1 MADERGTYREIEHT
15 ADVGIEVTADNLPA
29 LFASAGEALYALIAD
44 PTTIKSHETI
54 NISATGDN
62 PEHLLHA
69 WLCELLALFNVQG
82 FVGKHCEIARVSDGQ
97 VQGQVSGEKLDL
109 NRLEDCLWEIPR
121 QGGMRVPGRI
131 YASEKLM
138 AGLRSDNSLK
148 QVMNVAHL
156 PGIVGYSLAMPDI
169 HWGYGFPI
177 GGVAAVSVDEGVIS
191 PGGVGYDIN
200 CGVRLVKTGLVFEQ
214 IKDKLTRVV
223 ESLFSV
229 IPAGVGSEGTI
240 AKLSK
245 QDEKR
250 LLREGARWAV
260 TEGYGSQE
268 DLSRM
273 EEGGRLGLADA
284 ELISDR
290 ALERGLKQVGTLGS
304 GNHFLEIERVE
315 EIYLPQAADTFGLFP
330 DQVVILIHTGS
341 RGLGYQTCEDS
352 LKVMNKAMSAYG
364 ISLPDR
370 QLACTPIQSPEGQ
383 DYLAAMAGAAN
394 YAWANRQVIMS
405 QAEKGFM
412 KALNINPKELG
423 LSLLYDVCH
432 NIAKVEEHTVDGKKR
447 RLCVHRKGA
456 TRGFAPGHPQIP
468 ADYQK
473 IGQPVLIP
481 GDMGRYSY
489 LLVGT
494 ESAMEKTFG
503 STCHGAGRVMS
514 RAQSKKQSQAINID
528 QEMARRGVVARY
540 QGRGTMAE
548 EMPHAYKDVSDVVET
563 MDHAGISKR
572 VARFRPVG
580 VIKG

>member
-1 MADERGTYREIEHT
+1 VST
-15 ADVGIEVTADNLPA
+15 
-29 LFASAGEALYALIAD
+29 EA
-44 PTTIKSHETI
+44 IKL
-54 NISATGDN
+54 N
-62 PEHLLHA
+62 HL
-69 WLCELLALFNVQG
+69 E
-82 FVGKHCEIARVSDGQ
+82 EY
-97 VQGQVSGEKLDL
+97 
-109 NRLEDCLWEIPR
+109 LWEIPR

-138 AGLRSDNSLK
+138 ADLKDDNCLR

-200 CGVRLVKTGLVFEQ
+200 CGVRLVQTGLVFEQ
-214 IKDKLTRVV
+214 IKDKLTRIV

-229 IPAGVGSEGTI
+229 IPSGVGSEGAI
-240 AKLSK
+240 PKLSR

-260 TEGYGSQE
+260 SQGYGRQD
-268 DLSRM
+268 DLSYM
-273 EEGGRLGLADA
+273 EEGGRLATADA
-284 ELISDR
+284 ALISDR

-304 GNHFLEIERVE
+304 GNHFLEIGRVE
-315 EIYLPQAADTFGLFP
+315 EIYLPQVADTLGLFP
-330 DQVVILIHTGS
+330 DQIVVLIHTGS
-341 RGLGYQTCEDS
+341 RGLGYQICEDS
-352 LKVMNKAMSAYG
+352 LKLMNKAMTKYG

-383 DYLAAMAGAAN
+383 DYLSAMAAAAN
-394 YAWANRQVIMS
+394 YAWVNRQVIMS
-405 QAEKGFM
+405 QAEKAFM
-412 KALNINPKELG
+412 KALHIGPKDLG
-423 LSLLYDVCH
+423 FSLLYDVCH
-432 NIAKVEEHTVDGKKR
+432 NIAKIEDHVVDGKKR

-456 TRGFAPGHPQIP
+456 TRAFAPGHPQIP
-468 ADYQK
+468 ADYQN

-489 LLVGT
+489 LSVGT
-494 ESAMEKTFG
+494 DTAMEKTFG
-503 STCHGAGRVMS
+503 STCHGAGRIMS
-514 RAQSKKQSQAINID
+514 RAQSKKQSQVINID

-548 EMPHAYKDVSDVVET
+548 EMPHAYKDVAEVVET
-563 MDHAGISKR
+563 MDHAGVSKR

>member
-1 MADERGTYREIEHT
+1 VST
-15 ADVGIEVTADNLPA
+15 
-29 LFASAGEALYALIAD
+29 EA
-44 PTTIKSHETI
+44 IK
-54 NISATGDN
+54 
-62 PEHLLHA
+62 
-69 WLCELLALFNVQG
+69 
-82 FVGKHCEIARVSDGQ
+82 
-97 VQGQVSGEKLDL
+97 L
-109 NRLEDCLWEIPR
+109 NRLEEYLWEIPR

-138 AGLRSDNSLK
+138 ADLKDDNCLR

-200 CGVRLVKTGLVFEQ
+200 CGVRLVQTGLVFEQ
-214 IKDKLTRVV
+214 IKDKLTHIV

-229 IPAGVGSEGTI
+229 IPSGVGSEGAI
-240 AKLSK
+240 PKLSR

-260 TEGYGSQE
+260 SEGYGRQD
-268 DLSRM
+268 DLSYM
-273 EEGGRLGLADA
+273 EEGGRLATADA
-284 ELISDR
+284 ALISDR

-304 GNHFLEIERVE
+304 GNHFLEIGRVE
-315 EIYLPQAADTFGLFP
+315 EIYLPQVADTLGLFP
-330 DQVVILIHTGS
+330 DQIVVLIHTGS
-341 RGLGYQTCEDS
+341 RGLGYQICEDS
-352 LKVMNKAMSAYG
+352 LKLMNKAMTKYG

-383 DYLAAMAGAAN
+383 DYLSAMAAAAN
-394 YAWANRQVIMS
+394 YAWVNRQVIMS
-405 QAEKGFM
+405 QAEKAFM
-412 KALNINPKELG
+412 KALHIGPKDLG
-423 LSLLYDVCH
+423 FSLLYDVCH
-432 NIAKVEEHTVDGKKR
+432 NIAKIEDHVVDGKKR

-456 TRGFAPGHPQIP
+456 TRAFAPGHPQIP
-468 ADYQK
+468 ADYQN

-489 LLVGT
+489 LSVGT
-494 ESAMEKTFG
+494 DTAMEKTFG
-503 STCHGAGRVMS
+503 STCHGAGRIMS
-514 RAQSKKQSQAINID
+514 RAQSKKQSQVINID

-548 EMPHAYKDVSDVVET
+548 EMPHAYKDVAEVVET
-563 MDHAGISKR
+563 MDHAGVSKR

>member
-1 MADERGTYREIEHT
+1 
-15 ADVGIEVTADNLPA
+15 
-29 LFASAGEALYALIAD
+29 
-44 PTTIKSHETI
+44 
-54 NISATGDN
+54 
-62 PEHLLHA
+62 
-69 WLCELLALFNVQG
+69 
-82 FVGKHCEIARVSDGQ
+82 
-97 VQGQVSGEKLDL
+97 
-109 NRLEDCLWEIPR
+109 
-121 QGGMRVPGRI
+121 MRVPGRI

-138 AGLRSDNSLK
+138 AGLKDDNSLR

-214 IKDKLTRVV
+214 IKDKLQRIV
-223 ESLFSV
+223 EALFSL
-229 IPAGVGSEGTI
+229 IPSGVGSEGAI
-240 AKLSK
+240 PKLSK
-245 QDEKR
+245 PDEKR

-260 TEGYGSQE
+260 SEGYGRQD
-268 DLSRM
+268 DLSYM
-273 EEGGRLGLADA
+273 EEGGRLATADA
-284 ELISDR
+284 ELIGDR

-304 GNHFLEIERVE
+304 GNHFLEIGRVE
-315 EIYLPQAADTFGLFP
+315 EIYLPQVADTLGLFP
-330 DQVVILIHTGS
+330 DQIVILIHTGS
-341 RGLGYQTCEDS
+341 RGLGYQICEDS
-352 LKVMNKAMSAYG
+352 LKVMSKAMTKYG

-383 DYLAAMAGAAN
+383 DYLSAMAAAAN

-405 QAEKGFM
+405 QTENGFM
-412 KALNINPKELG
+412 KALNIGPKDLG
-423 LSLLYDVCH
+423 FSLIYDVCH
-432 NIAKVEEHTVDGKKR
+432 NIAKIEDHVVDGKKR

-456 TRGFAPGHPQIP
+456 TRAFAPGTPQIP
-468 ADYQK
+468 ADYQN

-489 LLVGT
+489 LSVGT
-494 ESAMEKTFG
+494 ETAMEKTFG
-503 STCHGAGRVMS
+503 STCHGAGRIMS

-548 EMPHAYKDVSDVVET
+548 EMPHAYKDVADVVET
-563 MDHAGISKR
+563 MDHAGVSKR

>member
-1 MADERGTYREIEHT
+1 
-15 ADVGIEVTADNLPA
+15 V
-29 LFASAGEALYALIAD
+29 SAEAI
-44 PTTIKSHETI
+44 
-54 NISATGDN
+54 
-62 PEHLLHA
+62 
-69 WLCELLALFNVQG
+69 
-82 FVGKHCEIARVSDGQ
+82 
-97 VQGQVSGEKLDL
+97 KLD
-109 NRLEDCLWEIPR
+109 RLEEYLWEIPR

-138 AGLRSDNSLK
+138 ADLKDDNCLR

-177 GGVAAVSVDEGVIS
+177 GGVAAVGLDEGVIS

-200 CGVRLVKTGLVFEQ
+200 CGVRLVQTGLVFEQ
-214 IKDKLTRVV
+214 IKDKLTRIV
-223 ESLFSV
+223 EALFSV
-229 IPAGVGSEGTI
+229 IPSGVGSEGAI

-245 QDEKR
+245 QDVKR
-250 LLREGARWAV
+250 LLRDGARWAV
-260 TEGYGSQE
+260 SEGYGYQD
-268 DLSRM
+268 DLSHM
-273 EEGGRLGLADA
+273 EEGGRLATADA
-284 ELISDR
+284 ALISDR

-304 GNHFLEIERVE
+304 GNHFLEIGRVE
-315 EIYLPQAADTFGLFP
+315 EIYLPQVADTLRLFP
-330 DQVVILIHTGS
+330 DQIVILIHTGS
-341 RGLGYQTCEDS
+341 RGLGYQICEDS
-352 LKVMNKAMSAYG
+352 LKVMSKAMTKYG

-383 DYLAAMAGAAN
+383 DYLAAMAAAAN

-405 QAEKGFM
+405 QAEKAFM
-412 KALNINPKELG
+412 KALNIGPKNLG
-423 LSLLYDVCH
+423 FSLLYDVCH
-432 NIAKVEEHTVDGKKR
+432 NIAKIEDHVVDGKKR

-456 TRGFAPGHPQIP
+456 TRAFAPGHPQIP
-468 ADYQK
+468 ADYQN

-489 LLVGT
+489 LSVGT
-494 ESAMEKTFG
+494 ETAMKKTFG
-503 STCHGAGRVMS
+503 STCHGAGRTMS
-514 RAQSKKQSQAINID
+514 RAQSKKQSQTMDID

-548 EMPHAYKDVSDVVET
+548 EMPHAYKDVADVVET
-563 MDHAGISKR
+563 MDHAGVSKR

>member
-1 MADERGTYREIEHT
+1 
-15 ADVGIEVTADNLPA
+15 V
-29 LFASAGEALYALIAD
+29 SAEAI
-44 PTTIKSHETI
+44 
-54 NISATGDN
+54 
-62 PEHLLHA
+62 
-69 WLCELLALFNVQG
+69 
-82 FVGKHCEIARVSDGQ
+82 
-97 VQGQVSGEKLDL
+97 KLD
-109 NRLEDCLWEIPR
+109 RLEEYLWEIPR

-138 AGLRSDNSLK
+138 ADLKDDNCLR

-177 GGVAAVSVDEGVIS
+177 GGVAAVSLDEGVIS

-200 CGVRLVKTGLVFEQ
+200 CGVRLVQTGLVFEQ
-214 IKDKLTRVV
+214 IKDKLTRIV

-229 IPAGVGSEGTI
+229 IPSGVGSEGAI

-250 LLREGARWAV
+250 LLRDGARWAV
-260 TEGYGSQE
+260 SEGYGYQD
-268 DLSRM
+268 DLSYM
-273 EEGGRLGLADA
+273 EEGGRLATADA
-284 ELISDR
+284 ALISDR

-304 GNHFLEIERVE
+304 GNHFLEIGRVE
-315 EIYLPQAADTFGLFP
+315 EIYLPQVADTLRLFP
-330 DQVVILIHTGS
+330 DQIVILIHTGS
-341 RGLGYQTCEDS
+341 RGLGYQICEDS
-352 LKVMNKAMSAYG
+352 LKVMSKAMTKYG

-383 DYLAAMAGAAN
+383 DYLAAMAAAAN

-405 QAEKGFM
+405 QAEKAFM
-412 KALNINPKELG
+412 KALNIGPKDLG
-423 LSLLYDVCH
+423 FSLLYDVCH
-432 NIAKVEEHTVDGKKR
+432 NIAKIEDHVVDGKKR

-456 TRGFAPGHPQIP
+456 TRAFAPGHPQIP
-468 ADYQK
+468 ADYQN

-489 LLVGT
+489 LSVGT
-494 ESAMEKTFG
+494 ETAMKKTFG
-503 STCHGAGRVMS
+503 STCHGAGRTMS
-514 RAQSKKQSQAINID
+514 RAQSKKQSQTMDID

-548 EMPHAYKDVSDVVET
+548 EMPHAYKDVADVVET
-563 MDHAGISKR
+563 MDHAGVSKR